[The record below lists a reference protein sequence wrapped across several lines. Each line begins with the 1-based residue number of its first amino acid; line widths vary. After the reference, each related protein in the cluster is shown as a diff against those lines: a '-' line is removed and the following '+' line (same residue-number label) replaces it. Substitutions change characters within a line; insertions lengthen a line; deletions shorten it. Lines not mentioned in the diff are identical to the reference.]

1 MKMNLLY
8 ITNLHGEKWAGLTY
22 SVPNQ
27 IYYQSK
33 YDNVFWYN
41 LHDSYKGRRI
51 ECIKC
56 HSITEFPNLKI
67 RNLPVPFNNPDLVIF
82 EGFYHYSF
90 YQISKECE
98 KRKIPYIIVPRSSL
112 THLAQKSK
120 FFKKK
125 LGNLLFFI
133 KFAKNACA
141 IQYLTQQEYL
151 DSTDKWNKKHLII
164 SNGIAAKNCVKRSFN
179 ENEIKGIFIGRLDI
193 YQKGLDLLIEACM
206 KIKEELREN
215 KCTIHI
221 YGPDKNGSKSRL
233 EDLVRSYGL
242 QEIIFIRNGIYDEEK
257 EKKLL
262 ESDFFILP
270 SRFEG
275 HPMALIEALSYG
287 LPSLVTSGSNMADE
301 IKEAN
306 AGWTCEISVDSIAEA
321 FQKLLE
327 EKNTLKQKGQN
338 AYELSKKYSWE
349 EIAKISHQEYNKL
362 LKGDN

>member
-1 MKMNLLY
+1 MNILY
-8 ITNLHGEKWAGLTY
+8 ITNLRGKKWAGPTY
-22 SVPNQ
+22 SVPDQ

-41 LHDSYKGRRI
+41 LNDSYKGRRI

-56 HSITEFPNLKI
+56 HSTTEFPDLDI
-67 RNLPVPFNNPDLVIF
+67 RNLPVPFNNPDLVVF
-82 EGFYHYSF
+82 EGFYHYCF
-90 YQISKECE
+90 YQISKECV
-98 KRKIPYIIVPRSSL
+98 KRGIPYIIVPRSSL
-112 THLAQKSK
+112 TRLAQKSK
-120 FFKKK
+120 FLKKK
-125 LGNLLFFI
+125 VGNFLFFNRL
-133 KFAKNACA
+133 AKNACA

-151 DSTDKWNKKHLII
+151 DSTDKWNEKHLII
-164 SNGIAAKNCVKRSFN
+164 PNGITAKSCVKRSFS
-179 ENEIKGIFIGRLDI
+179 ENNIKGIFIGRLDI

-215 KCTIHI
+215 KCTIYI
-221 YGPDKNGSKSRL
+221 YGPDKNASKSRL

-242 QEIIFIRNGIYDEEK
+242 HEIIFIRNGIYDEEK

-262 ESDFFILP
+262 ESDFFILT

-287 LPSLVTSGSNMADE
+287 LPSLVTSGSNMVDE
-301 IKEAN
+301 IKEAK

-349 EIAKISHQEYNKL
+349 EIAKISHLEYDKL
-362 LKGDN
+362 IKR